1 MWRMWNPMEKCSLS
15 SIPPS
20 LPPTVF
26 WWVLEWLTPVFPFKI
41 RFSINLVKCS
51 YKNCPNCRNFVGK
64 KSVPKTKNYYFIYFY
79 MRIFGRWYFGL
90 CWTLRFIIELWWY
103 LEGFWFLFWGFFFW
117 RFGIF
122 LHGEIFEFQ

>member
-1 MWRMWNPMEKCSLS
+1 MLNYCGGCGTQWKSVPYHPSL
-15 SIPPS
+15 PPS

-64 KSVPKTKNYYFIYFY
+64 KSVPKLKIIILFI
-79 MRIFGRWYFGL
+79 
-90 CWTLRFIIELWWY
+90 FI
-103 LEGFWFLFWGFFFW
+103 
-117 RFGIF
+117 
-122 LHGEIFEFQ
+122 

>member
-1 MWRMWNPMEKCSLS
+1 LKEGGGGGGGTRAPCLLSYVHPLIHPSIHLSIHPSL
-15 SIPPS
+15 PPS

-79 MRIFGRWYFGL
+79 MRIFGR
-90 CWTLRFIIELWWY
+90 
-103 LEGFWFLFWGFFFW
+103 
-117 RFGIF
+117 
-122 LHGEIFEFQ
+122 